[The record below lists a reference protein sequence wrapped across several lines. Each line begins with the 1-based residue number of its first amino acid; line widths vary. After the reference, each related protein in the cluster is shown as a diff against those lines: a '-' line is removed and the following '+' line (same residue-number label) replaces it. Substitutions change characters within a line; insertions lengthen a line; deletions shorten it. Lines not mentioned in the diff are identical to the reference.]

1 MHIRWRNTFS
11 TSFCVSNGV
20 KQGGIISPVL
30 FNVYMDDL
38 SCVLNRSNIGGRI
51 GGEIVN
57 HLSYA
62 DDLCLISLSSAGMQK
77 LLNVCS
83 KYATEHSL
91 SYNAN
96 KSYSLCFKATT
107 IKFKRPT
114 LHIGQINIPNV
125 TDCSYL
131 GITISVKKNCDLDL
145 KRKMRKCYANVNNVI
160 EEVCEMFT

>member
-1 MHIRWRNTFS
+1 MYGILSKGCIYDGETFFS

-20 KQGGIISPVL
+20 KQGGVISLVL

-38 SCVLNRSNIGGRI
+38 SCVLNCSNIGGRI

-62 DDLCLISLSSAGMQK
+62 DDLCLICLSSAGMQK

-91 SYNAN
+91 SYNATN
-96 KSYSLCFKATT
+96 RILC
-107 IKFKRPT
+107 
-114 LHIGQINIPNV
+114 V
-125 TDCSYL
+125 
-131 GITISVKKNCDLDL
+131 L
-145 KRKMRKCYANVNNVI
+145 KLPQ
-160 EEVCEMFT
+160 